1 MVRGPC
7 SGSPVAIHLG
17 SPSPVTSC
25 GSPGTNQR
33 AVAFLLSLAP
43 GGVYRA
49 APVTR
54 GAGGLLH
61 PRFTL
66 ACASCEGH
74 RRSVLCGT
82 FRRVAPPGRYPAPC
96 PVESGL
102 SSSAGK
108 SPHARGH
115 PASSFFCHMLCP
127 CCHGRPPVCQL
138 GVRECLQ
145 GGGHRGRAGVNG
157 GRPTSR
163 SGRRGPLPGLS
174 LTALGG
180 LWCLP
185 LHWRPA

>member
-1 MVRGPC
+1 M
-7 SGSPVAIHLG
+7 AIHLG
-17 SPSPVTSC
+17 SPSPATSC

-61 PRFTL
+61 HRFTL
-66 ACASCEGH
+66 ACASCQGH

-108 SPHARGH
+108 CPHARGH
-115 PASSFFCHMLCP
+115 PANSFFFFMLCLP
-127 CCHGRPPVCQL
+127 LPRRYWVRGTWTVVGPSGDQGYWFVGGPSARDISRVSVMRPPVRICW
-138 GVRECLQ
+138 
-145 GGGHRGRAGVNG
+145 RASS
-157 GRPTSR
+157 TR
-163 SGRRGPLPGLS
+163 S
-174 LTALGG
+174 AV
-180 LWCLP
+180 W
-185 LHWRPA
+185 